1 MVSVSEGLKLALEN
15 GMDLVEVAA
24 QSKPPVCRVMDFS
37 RYKYE
42 QAKKERLAKKKQRA
56 FHVKEIKFKPNIE
69 EHDYMVKLK
78 ALEKFLKRGDRAKV
92 TMTFRGREM
101 AHIDLGRKVLDRLIE
116 DLKLIG
122 EIDKPPVQE
131 GRNIVMVFMP
141 K

>member
-37 RYKYE
+37 KYKYE
-42 QAKKERLAKKKQRA
+42 QAKKEREAKKKQRA

>member
-37 RYKYE
+37 KYKYE
-42 QAKKERLAKKKQRA
+42 QAKKEREAKKKQRA

-131 GRNIVMVFMP
+131 GRNIIMVFMP